1 MKITID
7 HVTLCGSNL
16 EKMQQAFID
25 SGLAA
30 MYGGPHANGVTHM
43 SLIGFDDGSYLELIA
58 PIQREAGSSGMTSGW
73 MKLMQADAGACAWAV
88 RTSGIQQEVERLRA
102 AGIAV
107 TAPETGGRKKVDGTT
122 LRWQTASVGPG
133 TAGSLL
139 PFMIQDETPR
149 ELRVQPS
156 PEIRKMGLTGVAIVV
171 LGVRDLDA
179 AIVSF
184 RKAYG
189 WDKPQIEE
197 QKQFGAE
204 LAYFA
209 GTPVILA
216 TPSGNGSWLSER
228 LNRLGNSPVAFLLG
242 TANINQA
249 SQRFSLVHADSWFGR
264 RLAWIDETKLRGA
277 RMGVV
282 E

>member
-16 EKMQQAFID
+16 EKMQQAFTEA
-25 SGLAA
+25 GLPA

-43 SLIGFDDGSYLELIA
+43 SLIGFEDGSYLELIA
-58 PIQREAGSSGMTSGW
+58 PIHQDAAASGMISGW
-73 MKLMQADAGACAWAV
+73 MKLMLPDAGACAWAV
-88 RTSGIQQEVERLRA
+88 HTSGIQQEVERLRA

-107 TAPETGGRKKVDGTT
+107 TTPESGGRKKIDGTT
-122 LRWQTASVGPG
+122 LRWQTATLGPG
-133 TAGSLL
+133 AAGAVL

-156 PEIRKMGLTGVAIVV
+156 PEIRDTGLTGVAIVV

-179 AIVSF
+179 AIASF

-197 QKQFGAE
+197 QKQFGAK
-204 LAYFA
+204 LAYYA

-216 TPSGNGSWLSER
+216 TPSGEKSWLSER
-228 LNRLGNSPVAFLLG
+228 LERFGDCPVAFFVK
-242 TANINQA
+242 TSNINRA
-249 SQRFSLVHADSWFGR
+249 SQRFRLVRADRWFGR
-264 RLAWIDETKLRGA
+264 KLAWIDETRLRGA
-277 RMGVV
+277 RVGII

>member
-16 EKMQQAFID
+16 EKMQQAFSD
-25 SGLAA
+25 VGLPTT
-30 MYGGPHANGVTHM
+30 YGGPHANGITHM
-43 SLIGFDDGSYLELIA
+43 ALTGFEDGSYLELIA
-58 PIQREAGSSGMTSGW
+58 PIQREASVSEMMSGW

-88 RTSGIQQEVERLRA
+88 HSSSIQQEVERLRA
-102 AGIAV
+102 AGMSV
-107 TAPETGGRKKVDGTT
+107 TAPETGGRKKVDGTS

-133 TAGSLL
+133 AAGALL

-156 PEIRKMGLTGVAIVV
+156 PEIRKTGLTGVAIVV

-179 AIVSF
+179 AMASF

-189 WDKPQIEE
+189 WHKPQIEE
-197 QKQFGAE
+197 REQFGAK
-204 LAYFA
+204 LAFFA

-216 TPSGNGSWLSER
+216 TPSGQPSWLSEHLDR
-228 LNRLGNSPVAFLLG
+228 TGDCPVAFLLG
-242 TANINQA
+242 TSSFNHS
-249 SQRFSLVHADSWFGR
+249 SQRLGLVRADSWFGR
-264 RLAWIDETKLRGA
+264 RMAWFDDTKIGGSRV
-277 RMGVV
+277 GVV